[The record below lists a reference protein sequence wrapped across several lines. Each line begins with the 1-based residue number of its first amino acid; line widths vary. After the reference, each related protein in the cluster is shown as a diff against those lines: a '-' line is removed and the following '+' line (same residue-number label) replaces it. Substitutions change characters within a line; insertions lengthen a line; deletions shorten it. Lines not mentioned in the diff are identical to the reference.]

1 MQKILA
7 SAAVLSLALTAP
19 ALAAKP
25 PKSLAIHNAAIV
37 LDTHFDTPANVARA
51 GWDIMTRHNY
61 EQDGTQVDY
70 PRMIEGGVDG
80 GFFVIFTG
88 QGARGLDGN
97 TAAMIAGLQRGLVI
111 RDMVAKHPDQFTLVR
126 TEAEARAAV
135 ARGKKFVF
143 ISIENSSPV
152 AVNLA
157 MMQTY
162 KDLGATMMGPIHV
175 LNNDLGDSSTDP
187 KGPEFHGLS
196 PLGRQ
201 WVKDAN
207 RLGILIDASHSSD
220 EVFDQILELSTA
232 PIILSHTGSKA
243 IYNHPR
249 NLDDARIKAL
259 AAKGGVI
266 QINAFNGYMKDIPKI
281 PEKDAALAELIKSV
295 GGNPRNVPDD
305 KREAFNAGRKAIE
318 AKWPTPKANLD
329 DLMAHINHVVKLV
342 GIDHVGLSGD
352 FDGGGGIEGLEDIT
366 DYPALTDHMVR
377 AGYSAE
383 DMAKFWG
390 GNALRVLTAAQ
401 AAAN

>member
-1 MQKILA
+1 VQKILA

-25 PKSLAIHNAAIV
+25 PKSLAIHNSAIV
-37 LDTHFDTPANVARA
+37 LDTHFDTPANVARS
-51 GWDIMTRHNY
+51 GWDIMARHSY

-80 GFFVIFTG
+80 GFFAIFTG
-88 QGARGLDGN
+88 QGERGLDGN

-111 RDMVAKHPDQFTLVR
+111 RDMVAKHPDQFVLVR
-126 TEAEARAAV
+126 TEAEARAVV
-135 ARGKKFVF
+135 ATGKKFVF

-162 KDLGATMMGPIHV
+162 KDLGVTMMGPIHF

-196 PLGRQ
+196 PLGKQ

-220 EVFDQILELSTA
+220 DVFDQILELSTA

-249 NLDDARIKAL
+249 NLDDSRLKAL

-295 GGNPRNVPDD
+295 GGNPRDVPADQ
-305 KREAFNAGRKAIE
+305 REAFNAGRKAIE

-366 DYPALTDHMVR
+366 DYPALTDRMVKE
-377 AGYSAE
+377 GYSAQ

-401 AAAN
+401 AATK

>member
-1 MQKILA
+1 VQKILA

-25 PKSLAIHNAAIV
+25 PQSLAIHNAAIV

-111 RDMVAKHPDQFTLVR
+111 RDMVNKHPDQFTLVR

-135 ARGKKFVF
+135 ASGKKFVF

-266 QINAFNGYMKDIPKI
+266 QINAFNGFMKDIPKI
-281 PEKDAALAELIKSV
+281 PEKDAAMAELIKSV

-329 DLMAHINHVVKLV
+329 DLMTHINHVVKLV

-366 DYPALTDHMVR
+366 DYPALTDRMVR

>member
-25 PKSLAIHNAAIV
+25 PKSLAIHNVAIV
-37 LDTHFDTPANVARA
+37 LDTHFDTPANVARS
-51 GWDIMTRHNY
+51 GWDIMQRHSY
-61 EQDGTQVDY
+61 EVDGTQVDY

-80 GFFVIFTG
+80 GFFAIFTG
-88 QGARGLDGN
+88 QGERGLDGN

-111 RDMVAKHPDQFTLVR
+111 RDMVTKHPDQFVLVR

-135 ARGKKFVF
+135 AAGKKFVF

-162 KDLGATMMGPIHV
+162 KDLGVTMMGPIHF
-175 LNNDLGDSSTDP
+175 LNNDLGDSATDP

-196 PLGRQ
+196 PLGKQ

-207 RLGILIDASHSSD
+207 RLGMLIDASHSSD
-220 EVFDQILELSTA
+220 DVFDQILEMSTA
-232 PIILSHTGSKA
+232 PIILSHSGSKA

-249 NLDDARIKAL
+249 NLDDGRLKAL

-295 GGNPRNVPDD
+295 GGNPRDVPAD
-305 KREAFNAGRKAIE
+305 KRDAFNAGRKAIE
-318 AKWPTPKANLD
+318 DKWPTPKANLD

-366 DYPALTDHMVR
+366 DYPALTDRMVKE
-377 AGYSAE
+377 GYSAE

-401 AAAN
+401 AAAR